1 MSSSSASVREPHIQ
15 SQRSQSYSARPQH
28 RRLIASV
35 QILFFFFG
43 LLFLITGSLRVA
55 LENYGNL
62 KTFIDKLAVQNIASV
77 PTLVVGILMALLGYG
92 LLWGVAA
99 LGAKEPPAWHTG
111 RNGLLGIILMLMTL
125 MVIIAWL
132 NISWLIF
139 TVPVTVIFSSLAMFL
154 FLSFNQ
160 PSVRLVLGADRL
172 QKREATGFR
181 WLRNG
186 FIVLIFSTMAVL
198 AGVYAV
204 LTDII
209 ELPLQETRAGEFIFV
224 TTFDSFND
232 EWDVYP
238 GRDSSE
244 IVTDEH
250 DNPRLVVK
258 LGSGQPEDGVYSL
271 LNRKIRDFDLR
282 VTTNQLIS
290 DALYDNR
297 YGVVFRYRDNF
308 NYYSFEVSGDGWY
321 RIIKV
326 EDGLED
332 GEKVAIVTEV
342 SAWMPTTV
350 INNETVTQGF
360 DAWIAGANIDDQ
372 KLREIIGTWVTT
384 SSSELSDEMIQRIGT
399 WLTPAGSNTIDQV
412 RAWLA
417 DPETHFGYNSQDEI
431 SMIQGWI
438 DLSEVGDNQF
448 LTFPTLIR
456 PGRYNLIHNSI
467 DTVNEIRVV
476 GYEDKFWFYING
488 QRLKLCQRGHNRRS
502 TFSGGVC
509 ISDEL
514 TDYYQ
519 DDAFQQGKIGFSVGN
534 TRNSDLTI
542 PVTIA
547 FDNVV
552 IVGPDPDTMNVS
564 EEPNVSENPN

>member
-1 MSSSSASVREPHIQ
+1 MSSSSASVREPHVQ

-35 QILFFFFG
+35 QMLFFFFG
-43 LLFLITGSLRVA
+43 LLFLIMGSLRVA

-92 LLWGVAA
+92 LLWGIAA
-99 LGAKEPPAWHTG
+99 LGAKEPPGWHAG

-125 MVIIAWL
+125 MAVTAWL

-139 TVPVTVIFSSLAMFL
+139 MVPVTVIFSSVAMFL

-172 QKREATGFR
+172 QKRETAGFR
-181 WLRNG
+181 WVRNG
-186 FIVLIFSTMAVL
+186 FIVLILSTMAVL

-209 ELPLQETRAGEFIFV
+209 ELPLQETKPGEFIFV
-224 TTFDSFND
+224 TTFDNYND
-232 EWDVYP
+232 EWDIYP

-250 DNPRLVVK
+250 NNPHLVVK

-282 VTTNQLIS
+282 VTTNQLTS

-297 YGVVFRYRDNF
+297 YGVIFRYRDNF

-321 RIIKV
+321 RVIKV
-326 EDGLED
+326 EEGVED
-332 GEKVAIVTEV
+332 GEKVAVVTEV
-342 SAWMPTTV
+342 SAWMSTTL
-350 INNETVTQGF
+350 INNETVIQGL

-372 KLREIIGTWVTT
+372 KLREIISTWVTT
-384 SSSELSDEMIQRIGT
+384 SSTELSDEMIQRIGT
-399 WLTPAGSNTIDQV
+399 WLTPADSNTIDQV
-412 RAWLA
+412 RTWLA
-417 DPETHFGYNSQDEI
+417 DPETKLGYNSEDEI

-438 DLSEVGDNQF
+438 DLSEVSDNHF
-448 LTFPTLIR
+448 LSFPTLIR
-456 PGRYNLIHNSI
+456 PGRYNLIDNRI

-476 GYEDKFWFYING
+476 GYEDKFWFYVNG
-488 QRLKLCQRGHNRRS
+488 QRLKLCQRGDNRES

-519 DDAFQQGKIGFSVGN
+519 DDAFKQGKIGFSVGN
-534 TRNSDLTI
+534 TGNSDLTI
-542 PVTIA
+542 LVTIA